1 MCTIFLSC
9 FWRNAFLSLIFFGG
23 RFSGWCQGCYWSR
36 KFQHLDLQFIACTQ
50 KWVWGQPKSKRR
62 RTGIFV
68 FTTDLKR
75 SFAGQHAGPPTPIRT
90 KCACATKSTKALEFA
105 ARSARNCQFRR
116 PQIFWT
122 RKTRLWSYRYENLL
136 FFMLLSKVHS
146 NFRSLELARPNK
158 LKPNILCRLANMS
171 APLMLRHDIP
181 HLSRAYLRLH

>member
-1 MCTIFLSC
+1 MRFLKWFWNTIAVPYFGPFLRLFWSLKCTFFLI
-9 FWRNAFLSLIFFGG
+9 LFF
-23 RFSGWCQGCYWSR
+23 FSGWCQGWSR

-136 FFMLLSKVHS
+136 FFIRFQKCIPI
-146 NFRSLELARPNK
+146 LEV
-158 LKPNILCRLANMS
+158 
-171 APLMLRHDIP
+171 
-181 HLSRAYLRLH
+181 